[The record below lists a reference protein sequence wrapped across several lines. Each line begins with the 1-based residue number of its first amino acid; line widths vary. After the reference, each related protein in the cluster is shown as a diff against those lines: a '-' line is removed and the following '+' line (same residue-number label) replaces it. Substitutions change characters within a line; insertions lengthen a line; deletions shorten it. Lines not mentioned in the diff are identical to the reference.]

1 MYRAVGPQ
9 GFRTM
14 GLTKQPDEY
23 SCGPT
28 CIYNALYLL
37 GNAGVSFDKIKQAC
51 GTRWWNGTDESG
63 LRRAL
68 RRLGYEGLEAQ
79 WPHRADRKL
88 ALEWLREQH
97 SQNQPVIICVDNFDH
112 WVLAAG
118 STEKMIIVLDPYGG
132 HKGATTSTYSRTAFA
147 ERWWSVDKE
156 KKEGFYYAMAVVPSA
171 PKARKLAQTG
181 IPLTSP
187 EVLNRLK
194 DASNDLLPVSQSL
207 IDVFGRNK
215 KGKKLADLL
224 MEYSPYLIDRI
235 DYWWA
240 GIDRSRIRQE
250 LRNFVAFARGRQ
262 LRYVPARREQVL
274 MDIAVLLVR
283 HTYYKPEDLLEQN
296 VN

>member
-1 MYRAVGPQ
+1 
-9 GFRTM
+9 M

-28 CIYNALYLL
+28 CVSNALYLL
-37 GNAGVSFDKIKQAC
+37 GNGKVSFDEIKQAC

-68 RRLGYEGLEAQ
+68 RRLGYEGVEAQ
-79 WPHRADRKL
+79 WPHKADRRA
-88 ALEWLREQH
+88 ALSWLREQH
-97 SQNQPVIICVDNFDH
+97 ALNHPVILCVDNFDH

-118 STEKMIIVLDPYGG
+118 STDKTIIVLDPYGG
-132 HKGATTSTYSRTAFA
+132 HRGATASTYSRTALA

-156 KKEGFYYAMAVVPSA
+156 KKEGCYYAMAVIPRT
-171 PKARKLAQTG
+171 KNARRMALNA

-194 DASNDLLPVSQSL
+194 DASNDLLPVSHSL
-207 IDVFGRNK
+207 IDVFGRVR

-224 MEYSPYLIDRI
+224 AEYSPYLVDRI

-240 GIDRSRIRQE
+240 GIDRGRIRQE

-262 LRYVPARREQVL
+262 LRYLPARREQVL
-274 MDIAVLLVR
+274 MDIAVLLVL
-283 HTYYKPEDLLEQN
+283 HTYYKPEELMAQTGN
-296 VN
+296 

>member
-1 MYRAVGPQ
+1 
-9 GFRTM
+9 M

-28 CIYNALYLL
+28 CVSNALYLL
-37 GNAGVSFDKIKQAC
+37 GNAEVSFEQIKQAC

-79 WPHRADRKL
+79 WPHKADRKAAL
-88 ALEWLREQH
+88 AWLREQH
-97 SQNQPVIICVDNFDH
+97 GLNHPVILCVDNFDH

-118 STEKMIIVLDPYGG
+118 STEKAIIVLDPYGG
-132 HKGATTSTYSRTAFA
+132 HRGATTSSYSRTKLAD
-147 ERWWSVDKE
+147 RWWSVDKE
-156 KKEGFYYAMAVVPSA
+156 KKEGGYYGMAVIPRTKNAKRLAVSA
-171 PKARKLAQTG
+171 

-194 DASNDLLPVSQSL
+194 DTSNDLLPVSHSL
-207 IDVFGRNK
+207 IDVFGRVR
-215 KGKKLADLL
+215 KGKQLAELL
-224 MEYSPYLIDRI
+224 SEYSPYLVDRI

-240 GIDRSRIRQE
+240 GIDRARIRQE

-274 MDIAVLLVR
+274 MDIAVLLVL
-283 HTYYKPEDLLEQN
+283 HTYYKPEELMAQTEN
-296 VN
+296 

>member
-1 MYRAVGPQ
+1 
-9 GFRTM
+9 M

-28 CIYNALYLL
+28 CVSNSLYLL
-37 GNAGVSFDKIKQAC
+37 GNAKVSFDEIKQAC
-51 GTRWWNGTDESG
+51 GTRWWKGTDESG

-79 WPHRADRKL
+79 WPHKSDRKA
-88 ALEWLREQH
+88 ALTWLREQH
-97 SQNQPVIICVDNFDH
+97 AQNHPVILCVDNFDH

-118 STEKMIIVLDPYGG
+118 STEKTIIVLDPYGG
-132 HKGATTSTYSRTAFA
+132 HRGATTSTYSRTALA
-147 ERWWSVDKE
+147 ERWWSVDRE
-156 KKEGFYYAMAVVPSA
+156 KKEGYYYAMAVIPRT
-171 PKARKLAQTG
+171 KNARRFALNA

-194 DASNDLLPVSQSL
+194 DTSNDLLPVSHSL
-207 IDVFGRNK
+207 IDVFGRVR

-224 MEYSPYLIDRI
+224 SEYSPYLVDRI

-240 GIDRSRIRQE
+240 GIDRARIRQE

-262 LRYVPARREQVL
+262 LRYLPTRREQVL
-274 MDIAVLLVR
+274 MDIAVLLVL
-283 HTYYKPEDLLEQN
+283 HTYYKPEELMAQAGN
-296 VN
+296 

>member
-1 MYRAVGPQ
+1 
-9 GFRTM
+9 M

-28 CIYNALYLL
+28 CVSNSLYLL
-37 GNAGVSFDKIKQAC
+37 GNAKVSFDDIKQAC

-79 WPHRADRKL
+79 WPHKSDRKA
-88 ALEWLREQH
+88 ALTWLREQH
-97 SQNQPVIICVDNFDH
+97 AQNHPVILCVDNFDH

-118 STEKMIIVLDPYGG
+118 STEKTIIVLDPYGG
-132 HKGATTSTYSRTAFA
+132 HRGATTSTYSRTALA

-156 KKEGFYYAMAVVPSA
+156 KKEGYFYAMAVIPRT
-171 PKARKLAQTG
+171 KNARRFALNA

-194 DASNDLLPVSQSL
+194 DTANDLLPVSHSL
-207 IDVFGRNK
+207 IDVFGRVR

-224 MEYSPYLIDRI
+224 SEYSPYLVDRI

-240 GIDRSRIRQE
+240 GIDRARIRQE

-262 LRYVPARREQVL
+262 LRYLPTRREQVL
-274 MDIAVLLVR
+274 MDIAVLLVL
-283 HTYYKPEDLLEQN
+283 HTYYKPEELMAQSDN
-296 VN
+296 

>member
-1 MYRAVGPQ
+1 
-9 GFRTM
+9 M
-14 GLTKQPDEY
+14 GLTKQPDTY

-37 GNAGVSFDKIKQAC
+37 GNGKVSFEKIKLAC

-68 RRLGYEGLEAQ
+68 RRLGYEGLEGQ
-79 WPHRADRKL
+79 WSHRADRKEAL
-88 ALEWLREQH
+88 AWLREQH
-97 SQNQPVIICVDNFDH
+97 SQNHPVILCVDNFDH

-118 STEKMIIVLDPYGG
+118 STEKTIFVLDPYGS
-132 HKGATTSTYSRTAFA
+132 HKGATASSYSGTALA
-147 ERWWSVDKE
+147 KRWWSVDKE
-156 KKEGFYYAMAVVPSA
+156 KKGGCYYAMAVIPSHKNA
-171 PKARKLAQTG
+171 KRHALSA

-207 IDVFGRNK
+207 IDVFGRTK
-215 KGKKLADLL
+215 RGKKLADLL
-224 MEYSPYLIDRI
+224 SEYSPYLLERI

-240 GIDRSRIRQE
+240 GIDRARIRQE

-262 LRYVPARREQVL
+262 LRYMPARREQVL
-274 MDIAVLLVR
+274 MDIAVLLVL
-283 HTYYKPEDLLEQN
+283 HTYYKPEELMAQAGD
-296 VN
+296 